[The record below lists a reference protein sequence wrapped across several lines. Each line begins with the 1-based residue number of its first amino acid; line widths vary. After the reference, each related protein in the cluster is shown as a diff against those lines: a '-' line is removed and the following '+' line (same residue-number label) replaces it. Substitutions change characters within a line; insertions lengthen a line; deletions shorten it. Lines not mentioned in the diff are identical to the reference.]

1 MYPIVLT
8 LHSIVRWA
16 VVILGVIAVVRAF
29 IGWFGGR
36 QWQQLDD
43 RLGLGFTTVLDINL
57 LLGLLLYFFLSPITT
72 GAFKDFGAAMG
83 NSSVRFF
90 AVEHIFIMIVAVVL
104 AHIGRSRAK
113 KATDDRSK
121 FKRTAIFFGLAMLA
135 VMAAIPWPFLASG
148 AGRGWF

>member
-1 MYPIVLT
+1 MYPIVLS

-43 RLGLGFTTVLDINL
+43 RLGLGFTTALDINL

-104 AHIGRSRAK
+104 AHIGRSRSR
-113 KATDDRSK
+113 KAADDKGK
-121 FKRTAIFFGLAMLA
+121 FKRAAIFFGLAMLA
-135 VMAAIPWPFLASG
+135 VIAAIPWPFMSQWAS
-148 AGRGWF
+148 RGWL

>member
-1 MYPIVLT
+1 MDQIVLS

-57 LLGLLLYFFLSPITT
+57 LLGLLLYFFFSPITT
-72 GAFKDFGAAMG
+72 NAFKDFGAAMG

-90 AVEHIFIMIVAVVL
+90 LAEHLFIMIIAVVL
-104 AHIGRSRAK
+104 AHIGRSRSK
-113 KATDDRSK
+113 KAGDDKSK
-121 FKRTAIFFGLAMLA
+121 FKQAAIFFVLAMLA
-135 VMAAIPWPFLASG
+135 ILAAIPWPFLATG
-148 AGRGWF
+148 AGRGWL